1 MEYIELIRKFWLS
14 VKEYPLNAS
23 AISFYLF
30 LLENWNNKEQK
41 DFELSD
47 NEISRILKINRKTIK
62 VSKDMLR
69 NLGLISYQVTNGY
82 PTFYKIILDYSIR
95 KPNKDIPI
103 AEKNIK
109 KAPQEIPPAIPTIV
123 PLPFPEIETP
133 QDKKETIEVP
143 HVPPKQNSDKP
154 KGNIPTLEEFLAY
167 AKTLDLYEESLIP
180 HLKIK
185 YETWEENNW
194 TNGYGNPIINWKMT
208 LKNTMPYLKNNN
220 KNKNIMNIPKINRP
234 KTTYNE

>member
-14 VKEYPLNAS
+14 VKEYPQNS
-23 AISFYLF
+23 SVISLYLF
-30 LLENWNNKEQK
+30 LLENWDIKEK
-41 DFELSD
+41 IDFELSD
-47 NEISRILKINRKTIK
+47 KEIGRRLRMDRNTVKR
-62 VSKDMLR
+62 SKEILR
-69 NLGLISYQVTNGY
+69 NLGLINYQITNGY
-82 PTFYKIILDYSIR
+82 PTFYKIILDYSLR
-95 KPNKDIPI
+95 KSNKDIPI

-109 KAPQEIPPAIPTIV
+109 KVPQEIPPAIPTIV
-123 PLPFPEIETP
+123 SLPFPEIETP
-133 QDKKETIEVP
+133 QNKKETIEIP
-143 HVPPKQNSDKP
+143 HVPPKQDRDKP

-194 TNGYGNPIINWKMT
+194 TNGYGKPIINWKMT

-220 KNKNIMNIPKINRP
+220 QNKNISIPSINRP

>member
-14 VKEYPLNAS
+14 VKEYPQNS
-23 AISFYLF
+23 SVISLYLF
-30 LLENWNNKEQK
+30 LLENWDIKEK
-41 DFELSD
+41 IDFELSD
-47 NEISRILKINRKTIK
+47 KEIGRRLRMDRNTVKR
-62 VSKDMLR
+62 SKEILR
-69 NLGLISYQVTNGY
+69 NLGLINYQITNGY
-82 PTFYKIILDYSIR
+82 PTFYKIILDYSLR
-95 KPNKDIPI
+95 KSNKDIPI

-109 KAPQEIPPAIPTIV
+109 KVPQEIPPAIPTIV
-123 PLPFPEIETP
+123 SLPFPEIETP
-133 QDKKETIEVP
+133 QNKKETIEIP
-143 HVPPKQNSDKP
+143 HVPPKQDRDKP

-194 TNGYGNPIINWKMT
+194 TNGYGKPIINWKMT
-208 LKNTMPYLKNNN
+208 LKNTIPYLKNNN

>member
-14 VKEYPLNAS
+14 VKEYPQNS
-23 AISFYLF
+23 SVISLYLF
-30 LLENWNNKEQK
+30 LLENCDIKEK
-41 DFELSD
+41 IDFELSD
-47 NEISRILKINRKTIK
+47 KEIGRRLRMDRNTVKR
-62 VSKDMLR
+62 SKEILR
-69 NLGLISYQVTNGY
+69 NLGLINYQITNGY
-82 PTFYKIILDYSIR
+82 PTFYKIILDYSLR
-95 KPNKDIPI
+95 KSNKDIPI

-109 KAPQEIPPAIPTIV
+109 KVPQEIPPAIPTIV
-123 PLPFPEIETP
+123 SLPFPEIETP
-133 QDKKETIEVP
+133 QNKKETIEIP
-143 HVPPKQNSDKP
+143 HVPPKQDRDKP

-194 TNGYGNPIINWKMT
+194 TNGYGKPIINWKMT

-220 KNKNIMNIPKINRP
+220 QNKNISIPSINRP

>member
-14 VKEYPLNAS
+14 VKEYPQNS
-23 AISFYLF
+23 SVISLYLF
-30 LLENWNNKEQK
+30 LLENWDIKEK
-41 DFELSD
+41 IDFELSD
-47 NEISRILKINRKTIK
+47 KEIGRRLRMDRNTVKR
-62 VSKDMLR
+62 SKEILR
-69 NLGLISYQVTNGY
+69 NLGLINYQITNGY
-82 PTFYKIILDYSIR
+82 PTFYKIILDYSLR
-95 KPNKDIPI
+95 KSNKDIPI

-109 KAPQEIPPAIPTIV
+109 KVPQEIPPAIPTIV

-143 HVPPKQNSDKP
+143 HVPPKQDKDKP